1 MDKKSFGKQLQRY
14 RERAG
19 YSQEAL
25 AEQIECSTIFI
36 SYIERG
42 EKSPSLDTLLKLANA
57 LDISIYIL
65 FGRELKHYISEKL
78 TYIEEQ
84 LTNLP
89 TSDQQK
95 ILDIIDSVVTIELN
109 YYLEKEPCGKC

>member
-1 MDKKSFGKQLQRY
+1 MNKKLFGKQLQQY

-19 YSQEAL
+19 YSQETL

-57 LDISIYIL
+57 LNISIDLL
-65 FGRELKHYISEKL
+65 FGRELKHYTSEKL
-78 TYIEEQ
+78 KYIEEQ
-84 LTNLP
+84 LKNLP
-89 TSDQQK
+89 TLEQQK
-95 ILDIIDSVVTIELN
+95 ILDILDSVVSIELN
-109 YYLEKEPCGKC
+109 YYYEKEP

>member
-1 MDKKSFGKQLQRY
+1 MDKKLFGKQLQQY

-25 AEQIECSTIFI
+25 AERIECSTIFI

-57 LDISIYIL
+57 LDISIDLL
-65 FGRELKHYISEKL
+65 FGRERKQHISEKMKD
-78 TYIEEQ
+78 IEKQ
-84 LTNLP
+84 LTALP
-89 TSDQQK
+89 VSEQQK
-95 ILDIIDSVVTIELN
+95 ILDILDSVVSIELN
-109 YYLEKEPCGKC
+109 YHYEKDFDKF

>member
-1 MDKKSFGKQLQRY
+1 MDKKAFGKQLQRY

-42 EKSPSLDTLLKLANA
+42 EKSPAWTRWSNWQMPLISLLIFFL
-57 LDISIYIL
+57 
-65 FGRELKHYISEKL
+65 
-78 TYIEEQ
+78 
-84 LTNLP
+84 
-89 TSDQQK
+89 
-95 ILDIIDSVVTIELN
+95 
-109 YYLEKEPCGKC
+109 GKN